1 MVKVEDLIKQ
11 KKIVEQEQKKLN
23 KAVKT
28 EQELLRNKLQ
38 KISKSIKENEN
49 LVLTQE
55 NVDELI
61 KKSLHNFKQKEVKPI
76 SKFSKNNRYLL
87 LIFGITTLLYLNRN
101 NTSTMEYRSKMNRFY
116 EETKRKLSKKIIS

>member
-49 LVLTQE
+49 LVLTKE

-101 NTSTMEYRSKMNRFY
+101 NTRTMEYRSKMNRFY